1 VKRSLLLAVCFA
13 LTFAP
18 AAAGHGGGSKGF
30 KSTITAVRPPVAGIQ
45 IGVRGGDDRLRLENQ
60 SGEMIIVRGYGGE
73 PYLRFGP
80 DGVYENENS
89 PAPYLNKDRF
99 ARVEV
104 PKAASEKAKPS
115 WRKISDG
122 ATFEWHDHRIHWMSP
137 IPPKPIRDDPNDKHH
152 VFNWEV
158 PGTGNGKA
166 FVIRG
171 TLDYSP
177 PSDGGVPVVFI
188 SVLAAVLAAT
198 LAGLY
203 LLRRRLVR

>member
-1 VKRSLLLAVCFA
+1 VRRSLLAALCFA
-13 LTFAP
+13 LTLAP
-18 AAAGHGGGSKGF
+18 AAAGHGGSKGF
-30 KSTITAVRPPVAGIQ
+30 KSTITAVRPPVAGVV
-45 IGVRGGDDRLRLENQ
+45 IGVKGGDDRLRLENR
-60 SGEMIIVRGYGGE
+60 GGGTVVVRGYGGE

-99 ARVEV
+99 ARVDV
-104 PKAASEKAKPS
+104 PKTASAKAKPS
-115 WRKISDG
+115 WRKVSDE
-122 ATFEWHDHRIHWMSP
+122 ASFEWHDHRIHWMSP
-137 IPPKPIRDDPNDKHH
+137 IPPRQIRDAPDDKHH
-152 VFNWEV
+152 VFDWEV

-166 FVIRG
+166 FLIRG

-177 PSDGGVPVVFI
+177 PADEGVPVAFI
-188 SVLAAVLAAT
+188 AVLAAVLAAT

>member
-1 VKRSLLLAVCFA
+1 VRRGLLVAVCFA
-13 LTFAP
+13 LTLAP

-30 KSTITAVRPPVAGIQ
+30 KSTITAVRPPVAGVV
-45 IGVRGGDDRLRLENQ
+45 IGVKGGDDRLRLENQ
-60 SGEMIIVRGYGGE
+60 SGETVVVRGYGGE

-99 ARVEV
+99 ARVDV
-104 PKAASEKAKPS
+104 PKTASAKAKPS
-115 WRKISDG
+115 WRKVSDEDS
-122 ATFEWHDHRIHWMSP
+122 FEWHDHRIHWMSP
-137 IPPKPIRDDPNDKHH
+137 IPPRQIRDAPNDEHH
-152 VFNWEV
+152 VFDWEV
-158 PGTGNGKA
+158 PGSGNGKA
-166 FVIRG
+166 FIING

-177 PSDGGVPVVFI
+177 PNDEGVPVVFI
-188 SVLAAVLAAT
+188 AVLAAVLAAT